1 MPLYH
6 QFEQVRLRL
15 LGKVR
20 FTEDEND
27 ENKLQISLAIRLMN
41 EAEGQVEQDLSPRY
55 LAPLQTEA
63 GAPFSQ
69 LPVRPTQ
76 EIIRTVCELQSCI
89 RILETDFGRGSA
101 ADGDKYASKLRE
113 RYKEVVDSR
122 ILKKKEE
129 SYLNWYFPPL
139 PGLRLNFNNSAADDG
154 YSGMPMNTSDRP
166 NSDSFPRHQ
175 INSPSETFWN
185 VDWDDCL

>member
-6 QFEQVRLRL
+6 NFEQVRLRL

-20 FTEDEND
+20 FTEDPND
-27 ENKLQISLAIRLMN
+27 ENKVQIALALRLMN

-55 LAPLQTEA
+55 MAPLQSIS

-76 EIIRTVCELQSCI
+76 EIIKTICELQSCV
-89 RILETDFGRGSA
+89 RIIETDFGRGSS

-113 RYKEVVDSR
+113 RYKQIVDSN
-122 ILKKKEE
+122 ILKRKEE
-129 SYLNWYFPPL
+129 SYMNWYFPPL
-139 PGLRLNFNNSAADDG
+139 PGLRLNFNNSSADDG
-154 YSGMPMNTSDRP
+154 YSGIPMNTSDHR
-166 NSDSFPRHQ
+166 NSDSFPRERM
-175 INSPSETFWN
+175 NSPSETFWN
-185 VDWDDCL
+185 VGWEDC